1 MKTTVIG
8 RARYSDLVAAY
19 TPIADARSALDKLQ
33 TDADYSTEALR
44 HIVTI
49 RRELRRS
56 EAQLRTMIENLEQQN
71 PDLFSSRLNEYGL
84 LETSRD

>member
-1 MKTTVIG
+1 MTITVIG
-8 RARYSDLVAAY
+8 RARYSDLIAAY
-19 TPIADARSALDKLQ
+19 KPIADARSALDKLQ

-56 EAQLRTMIENLEQQN
+56 EAQLMEMIQNLERQN
-71 PDLFSSRLNEYGL
+71 PDLFS
-84 LETSRD
+84 